1 MLQDL
6 QRRSSLGFP
15 ESDRARIRSLREQL
29 RYGLVLDGMAGRGR
43 DFRQRHQN
51 KSPLSHARMRN
62 FEFRRADDARSAEQN
77 VEIDHAW
84 AAAHQTVAADFIF
97 DLAN

>member
-15 ESDRARIRSLREQL
+15 ESDRARIRGGREQL
-29 RYGLVLDGMAGRGR
+29 RYGLVLDGMAGRER

-51 KSPLSHARMRN
+51 KPPLSHARMRN
-62 FEFRRADDARSAEQN
+62 FKLRRADDARSAKQN
-77 VEIDHAW
+77 IEVDHART
-84 AAAHQTVAADFIF
+84 AAHQTPPPDFA
-97 DLAN
+97 LNLP